1 MDLHCYEDS
10 RNIILENL
18 HDIENIHINNSDN
31 KDYYH
36 LVPEKDNTSYDI
48 FDNNDNEFM
57 DLLDSNMIDILDQY
71 IINDN
76 NIKNIYEKEIK
87 VQPLQSGNNNPGDIK
102 YDIYNLSY
110 NNQQINN
117 IPFES
122 IIKIVDNINYFQDIS
137 NALTIINN
145 NYGADYIK
153 TLPLNNLLHLVNYV
167 VANDKAVKAIN
178 YWMSIAYVYQ

>member
-1 MDLHCYEDS
+1 
-10 RNIILENL
+10 
-18 HDIENIHINNSDN
+18 
-31 KDYYH
+31 
-36 LVPEKDNTSYDI
+36 
-48 FDNNDNEFM
+48 M

-76 NIKNIYEKEIK
+76 NIKNKNEKKIK
-87 VQPLQSGNNNPGDIK
+87 VQHLQSGNNNPGDIK
-102 YDIYNLSY
+102 YDTYNLSY

-153 TLPLNNLLHLVNYV
+153 TLPLHNLLYFVIVV
-167 VANDKAVKAIN
+167 VANEKASKAIN
-178 YWMSIAYVYQ
+178 YWRSIAYDCQ

>member
-18 HDIENIHINNSDN
+18 RDIENIHINNSDN
-31 KDYYH
+31 NDYYH
-36 LVPEKDNTSYDI
+36 LVPDKDNISYDI
-48 FDNNDNEFM
+48 LNNDNEFM

-76 NIKNIYEKEIK
+76 NIKNIDEKDMK

-102 YDIYNLSY
+102 YDTYNLSY
-110 NNQQINN
+110 NNQEINN
-117 IPFES
+117 IPLES
-122 IIKIVDNINYFQDIS
+122 MIKIIENINYFQDIS
-137 NALTIINN
+137 NALITLSNR
-145 NYGADYIK
+145 YGSEYIK
-153 TLPLNNLLHLVNYV
+153 TLPVHTLLHLVNYV

-178 YWMSIAYVYQ
+178 YWNSIAYAYQ